1 MSRGLCALLCLC
13 ALGQCSATRAQSPQ
27 ILLERYALAARMQ
40 DPGFAGFSA
49 ARGERFYFSRH
60 VVPVVGEV
68 SCASCHLKDPRRA
81 VLRHRTKILCRAC
94 HVIDESEHP
103 DPKGAKK
110 RIIDAF
116 SPVAFG
122 KRFTDFD
129 STQKW
134 FKLNCTYVLKRDCT
148 DLEKGDLISWLL
160 SFEQSKNDNR
170 PDVAEE
176 YQWQL
181 PE

>member
-1 MSRGLCALLCLC
+1 MCGALRALLCVCLVEIC
-13 ALGQCSATRAQSPQ
+13 AVAHAQSPQ
-27 ILLERYALAARMQ
+27 ILLERYAAAARLQ
-40 DPGFAGFSA
+40 QADFSGFSSD
-49 ARGERFYFSRH
+49 RGRQFYFSRH

-94 HVIDESEHP
+94 HVIDETEHP

-110 RIIDAF
+110 RVIDAF
-116 SPVAFG
+116 APVASE

-134 FKLNCTYVLKRDCT
+134 FKLNCAYVLKRDCT
-148 DLEKGDLISWLL
+148 DLEKGDLITWLL
-160 SFEQSKNDNR
+160 GFEPSENDNR